1 MTTNRADRR
10 EIRRMIYA
18 KQACRLV
25 KEFVLDPLSALPELR
40 AKALFGGF
48 RQD

>member
-1 MTTNRADRR
+1 MADDSF
-10 EIRRMIYA
+10 
-18 KQACRLV
+18 

-40 AKALFGGF
+40 AKALFDGF

>member
-1 MTTNRADRR
+1 MQNKPDDSFKKF
-10 EIRRMIYA
+10 I
-18 KQACRLV
+18 LN
-25 KEFVLDPLSALPELR
+25 PLSALPELR